1 MTKIL
6 TRDQLWSWDG
16 FKTVEVELP
25 RMGASI
31 IVRELNQAEREAMA
45 VGVAGADGSADIT
58 KIEGLQARVVCW
70 AALDENN
77 KPLFKPSQVD
87 KLNRAWP
94 PEALQ
99 AAARAVIELS
109 DLNEEEEEEKGEE
122 EPLPN

>member
-16 FKTVEVELP
+16 FKTTEVELP

-31 IVRELNQAEREAMA
+31 IVRELTQAERETMA
-45 VGVAGADGSADIT
+45 VSVSGMDGNADIT
-58 KIEGLQARVVCW
+58 KIEGLQARLIVW
-70 AALDENN
+70 AALGEDN
-77 KPLFKPSQVD
+77 KSLFKPSQVD
-87 KLNRAWP
+87 KLNRSWP
-94 PEALQ
+94 PEDLQ

-109 DLNEEEEEEKGEE
+109 ELNKDNEKGKE